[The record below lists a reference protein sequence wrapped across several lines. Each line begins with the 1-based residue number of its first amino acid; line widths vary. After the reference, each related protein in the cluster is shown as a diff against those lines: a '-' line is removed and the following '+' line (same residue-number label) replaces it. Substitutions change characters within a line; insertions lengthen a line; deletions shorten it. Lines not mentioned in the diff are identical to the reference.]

1 MIYAI
6 TGHTQ
11 GIGKALFERL
21 SPNVIGF
28 SRSTGYNIN
37 SKADRSRIIEESKD
51 CDIFINNAYSSFGQV
66 SMLIDLFLEWKDL
79 DKKIINVGSR
89 AAEHALPKKKI
100 HLLEYSSQKKALKV
114 IIPDLQGFN
123 CKVDYKWFGYVG
135 TENILKK
142 YPNFS
147 QEDYITL
154 KEACDIIL
162 S

>member
-1 MIYAI
+1 M
-6 TGHTQ
+6 
-11 GIGKALFERL
+11 
-21 SPNVIGF
+21 
-28 SRSTGYNIN
+28 
-37 SKADRSRIIEESKD
+37 
-51 CDIFINNAYSSFGQV
+51 
-66 SMLIDLFLEWKDL
+66 
-79 DKKIINVGSR
+79 
-89 AAEHALPKKKI
+89 

-147 QEDYITL
+147 QDDYITL